1 MPAAAPSLDRRSAR
15 SAAVTLLLLA
25 AALLG
30 SLLAGASPASAHA
43 ALTGSDPKQG
53 AVVGSAP
60 KDVSLTFSE
69 GVALSDDSIRVLD
82 PKGKRVDS
90 AKVRDLGSGNVVRYG
105 VGLRSGLPDG
115 TYTVAWQAVSADSHP
130 VAGAFTFS
138 IGAPSKTSAGVPDQ
152 KPGGGPVGAL
162 YAIARYL
169 AYAGFVVLVGGAAFL
184 LACWPGGARVRAV
197 QRLVVQGWVAL
208 TASTL
213 ALLLL
218 RTPYTGS
225 GKLADAFDLG
235 GLQSVLETRTGAA
248 LVSRLLLLGAAA
260 LFVAVLFGAFTRRED
275 PRERRDLAV
284 GLGMGGT
291 VVAAGLAATW
301 ALAEHA
307 STGLQ
312 PNVAMPVDVLHLLA
326 VAAWLGGLATLLVAL
341 YRGPAVE
348 RAAVHRFSRV
358 AFGSVVVLAATGV
371 YQSWRQVGSVTA
383 LTSTS
388 YGQLLL
394 VKVAL
399 VAVLLAVGWL
409 SRRWTARLS
418 ASVAPEAEAARV
430 LEEDARAAEETA
442 DAAAERASRGEA
454 EAASDAGAERASDG
468 EAEEVSDA
476 GAERVA
482 DAAEEGSDAEAE
494 RADAMA
500 AVPARAAEAR
510 AGEAAA
516 GGAPTGEAPAGEAP
530 TGEAPAG
537 KAPAGEAPAGETS
550 AGKAAVPAQAAAPA
564 NAAQAPAGATESIEG
579 PEPAEGTQ
587 PTEGT
592 HPAEGTEQPE
602 SGAPDTAPADP
613 KRAAQLARQRSA
625 RETARSKRVRD
636 ADPERSGLRR
646 TVLAEAAV
654 AVLLLAVTTALTST
668 EPGRTEEAARSGNGT
683 PTVPAVRRATATIPF
698 DTGGAD
704 GKGTARLSLEPGLT
718 GSNTLD
724 LKLRRPNGKALDA
737 PEVKLAFRLDSR
749 DLGPLP
755 IQPFHLETGHW
766 VSNRLQLPMAGEWEV
781 SLTVRTSE
789 IDQVTE
795 TKKMKIG

>member
-82 PKGKRVDS
+82 PKGKRVDT

-225 GKLADAFDLG
+225 GKLADAFDLD
-235 GLQSVLETRTGAA
+235 GLQSVLETKTGAA

-326 VAAWLGGLATLLVAL
+326 VAGWLGGLATLLVAL

-371 YQSWRQVGSVTA
+371 YQSWRQVGSVKA

-430 LEEDARAAEETA
+430 LAEDARTAGEDARVAERA
-442 DAAAERASRGEA
+442 DTAAERAPGGEA
-454 EAASDAGAERASDG
+454 EEASDAGAER
-468 EAEEVSDA
+468 VP
-476 GAERVA
+476 
-482 DAAEEGSDAEAE
+482 DAAAEVSDAEAE
-494 RADAMA
+494 PADEMA
-500 AVPARAAEAR
+500 TVPARAAEAR
-510 AGEAAA
+510 AGEAP
-516 GGAPTGEAPAGEAP
+516 GGDAPGGEAQ
-530 TGEAPAG
+530 AG
-537 KAPAGEAPAGETS
+537 KAQAGETS
-550 AGKAAVPAQAAAPA
+550 AGKTSDGTAQARETAGGKAAVPAQAAAPA
-564 NAAQAPAGATESIEG
+564 DTVQAPADA
-579 PEPAEGTQ
+579 PEPAGRTQPAEGTDS
-587 PTEGT
+587 
-592 HPAEGTEQPE
+592 AEGTEQPE
-602 SGAPDTAPADP
+602 SGDPDSEPADPKHAPDP

-625 RETARSKRVRD
+625 REAARSKRVRD

-704 GKGTARLSLEPGLT
+704 GRGTARLSLEPGLT

-724 LKLRRPNGKALDA
+724 LKLRRPNGKALDV

-755 IQPFHLETGHW
+755 VQPFHLETGHW